1 MKPGLLY
8 LPLAALVLAC
18 ALACGANTPAPRS
31 EPKWGKIPGAEHHA
45 RIREARLRFQ
55 LTLLP
60 AEEVERALQHLTANE
75 VSSQSAVDFLVMAE
89 ILAEKAGGPA
99 LAFTLK
105 HRARDVGDRAIR
117 TAFVHGWAKADIN
130 AAAAWL
136 DANPGTGWDEDE
148 RVELARTLLQTHAR
162 RDPSGAMERAL
173 RYGNAEPSRRETL
186 VLAVIEELVY
196 HGQFE
201 TARELTEKLTVPE
214 MRRPVQADLI
224 GIVAEHQ
231 PELATTWFREL
242 PLDQERAGMIF
253 RLVDAWAARG
263 LREATAFFETLEPH
277 ERTIDLVESM
287 LVSCSDPQPEIV
299 EKLAAGFPAG
309 PELDRLL
316 IGALT
321 RINTVS
327 PSEIPWRW
335 FERFTQPRARDSLLA
350 SLLAQHYRHDSA
362 AAKAIIESLPFLGS
376 EQREQL
382 LHAVTRSTIPAPA
395 R

>member
-1 MKPGLLY
+1 
-8 LPLAALVLAC
+8 
-18 ALACGANTPAPRS
+18 
-31 EPKWGKIPGAEHHA
+31 
-45 RIREARLRFQ
+45 
-55 LTLLP
+55 
-60 AEEVERALQHLTANE
+60 
-75 VSSQSAVDFLVMAE
+75 
-89 ILAEKAGGPA
+89 
-99 LAFTLK
+99 
-105 HRARDVGDRAIR
+105 
-117 TAFVHGWAKADIN
+117 
-130 AAAAWL
+130 
-136 DANPGTGWDEDE
+136 
-148 RVELARTLLQTHAR
+148 
-162 RDPSGAMERAL
+162 
-173 RYGNAEPSRRETL
+173 
-186 VLAVIEELVY
+186 
-196 HGQFE
+196 
-201 TARELTEKLTVPE
+201 
-214 MRRPVQADLI
+214 
-224 GIVAEHQ
+224 
-231 PELATTWFREL
+231 L